1 MAKCSKR
8 AQAVAEQK
16 GAASLSSAAASPRR
30 SSGHPSLGVTPRSC
44 ASGSAIGSRLPS
56 RLPSARSRGG
66 AVAAPTAAPA
76 AAPAAAAAT
85 LGVGGHGEGGGAMP
99 KPKRRSLALERLELM
114 LEQPPHAR
122 RAALPNERAARV
134 SGRWHSITAR
144 LLSLQYETA
153 DGSDWTHLW
162 RSANVLARV
171 GADNPRLIAQLD
183 RAVDPQRSRSLFDS
197 RFDSRPRD
205 VSPSAIVDRAR
216 TPFGRVASMSSFEKD
231 SWLNDIEE
239 HRLRCHVMPMLGDVW
254 AGELIDH
261 TQKGAI
267 GKQASRQLTRRQS
280 LDALHRVL

>member
-1 MAKCSKR
+1 
-8 AQAVAEQK
+8 
-16 GAASLSSAAASPRR
+16 
-30 SSGHPSLGVTPRSC
+30 
-44 ASGSAIGSRLPS
+44 
-56 RLPSARSRGG
+56 
-66 AVAAPTAAPA
+66 
-76 AAPAAAAAT
+76 
-85 LGVGGHGEGGGAMP
+85 VGGEGEGGGGMA
-99 KPKRRSLALERLELM
+99 KPKRRSLALERLEHM

-134 SGRWHSITAR
+134 NGRWHSITAR
-144 LLSLQYETA
+144 LLSLQYEAA

-171 GADNPRLIAQLD
+171 GADNPRIIAQLD
-183 RAVDPQRSRSLFDS
+183 RVADPQKSDGRFES

-239 HRLRCHVMPMLGDVW
+239 HKLRCHVMPMLGDVW

-267 GKQASRQLTRRQS
+267 GKQASRTLTKRQS
-280 LDALHRVL
+280 LDALHKVL